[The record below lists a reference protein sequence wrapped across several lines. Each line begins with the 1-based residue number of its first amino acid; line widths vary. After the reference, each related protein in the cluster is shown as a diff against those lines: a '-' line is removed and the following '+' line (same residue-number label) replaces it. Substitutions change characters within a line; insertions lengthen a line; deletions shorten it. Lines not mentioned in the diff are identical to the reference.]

1 MKEEGRDPRGVL
13 LGWAAGAGVGIDAS
27 AQWRGGREEGGG
39 ERRVEAARGFLS

>member
-39 ERRVEAARGFLS
+39 RRVEAAHGFLS

>member
-39 ERRVEAARGFLS
+39 GGEEG